1 MSRTWTAT
9 NEHWLPT
16 LTRGHRLVFCP
27 STSFLKAVPWRLAAA
42 GGPAR
47 SRPTFQCALHDH
59 ISPTVSQR
67 ITTRDCKRL
76 CYVGADCGEAAS
88 FHLLIQETRVL
99 PPCGSFSL
107 RNPAPSVSIRRSGE
121 TVEKFMREDVTG
133 QAGRGTQESLSSC
146 IGNKRRS
153 GGHREAGRG
162 SVALGL
168 GRENSFQWGA
178 KVLCHSG

>member
-1 MSRTWTAT
+1 MSWKRTQTWTAT

-27 STSFLKAVPWRLAAA
+27 STFELVSILKAVPRRLAAA

-47 SRPTFQCALHDH
+47 SRPTFQCAVHDH

-76 CYVGADCGEAAS
+76 CYVGADCGETAS

-107 RNPAPSVSIRRSGE
+107 STPTPSASIRRSGE
-121 TVEKFMREDVTG
+121 TLEKFMRWRTSG
-133 QAGRGTQESLSSC
+133 ARQAGAHRSLFLLALATND
-146 IGNKRRS
+146 GQVATGRQ
-153 GGHREAGRG
+153 GEA
-162 SVALGL
+162 V
-168 GRENSFQWGA
+168 
-178 KVLCHSG
+178 